1 MTQPTQQDVQQLT
14 GAISTLATLLES
26 WPPPASLPNEAA
38 SIDGRGA
45 NSGGHATIS
54 VNTGSIGIAMSVA
67 AVLLALVVVVMHGQ
81 RISDLRIDMQT
92 ERLSREA
99 TDNWTAQEVTAI
111 RSYITNGKLQPM
123 QPRPKRQPEKTP

>member
-26 WPPPASLPNEAA
+26 WPPPSPIPAPAETQ
-38 SIDGRGA
+38 GRGTH
-45 NSGGHATIS
+45 SGGHATVSI
-54 VNTGSIGIAMSVA
+54 NTGSIGIAFA
-67 AVLLALVVVVMHGQ
+67 AGAFILAFIVVVMHGQ
-81 RISDLRIDMQT
+81 RISDLRTDMQT

-99 TDNWTAQEVTAI
+99 SDNWAAQEVTAI

>member
-1 MTQPTQQDVQQLT
+1 MSSEAPATHADLAEVAAEVRALT
-14 GAISTLATLLES
+14 RTVAAALADSRSNT
-26 WPPPASLPNEAA
+26 
-38 SIDGRGA
+38 
-45 NSGGHATIS
+45 GGHATIS

-81 RISDLRIDMQT
+81 RISDTQIDMQT

-99 TDNWTAQEVTAI
+99 MDNWTAQEVTAI

-123 QPRPKRQPEKTP
+123 QPRPKRQPEPQK